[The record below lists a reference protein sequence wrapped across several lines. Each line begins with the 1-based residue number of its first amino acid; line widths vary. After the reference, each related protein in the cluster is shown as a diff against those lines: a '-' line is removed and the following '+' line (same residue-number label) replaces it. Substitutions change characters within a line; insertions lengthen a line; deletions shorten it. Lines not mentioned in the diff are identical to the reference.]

1 MSAKYEPVKFWPSII
16 GPAQRGPIKPAP
28 SVSQSVTKVLILP
41 TIRFSDF
48 LLQVSHIPG
57 VTKKTLVN
65 YDCKLLTSK

>member
-48 LLQVSHIPG
+48 LLQVSHI
-57 VTKKTLVN
+57 
-65 YDCKLLTSK
+65 